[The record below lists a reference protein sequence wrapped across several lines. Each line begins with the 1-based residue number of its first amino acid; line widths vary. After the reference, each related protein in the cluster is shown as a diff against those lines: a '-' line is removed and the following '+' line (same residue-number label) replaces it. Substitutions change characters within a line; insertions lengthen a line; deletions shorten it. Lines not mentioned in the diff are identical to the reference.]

1 MNPTPITIDVRGI
14 AEATGQLQSI
24 RNGIANR
31 RPLHATLAVEAQKF
45 TADYVSR
52 SNRHASAQRLGA
64 TPSGF
69 RERAAKRIESASD
82 STAAIVRIPRNTGLG
97 RAFGDVT
104 LRPGSGRTYLTIPAC
119 AETYGKSMRDFPHGT
134 FAYAF
139 LLKSRSPVMLW
150 AEAGGRHDKGDV
162 AYWLRRQI
170 FQPQDRTLLPSDA
183 GYTTLASEA
192 AKTYIASLIYR
203 AP

>member
-1 MNPTPITIDVRGI
+1 MNPAPLTIDVRGI
-14 AEATGQLQSI
+14 AEATGKLQSI

-45 TADYVSR
+45 TAEYVSR

-64 TPSGF
+64 APTGF

-119 AETYGKSMRDFPHGT
+119 SETYGKVVRDFPQDAFV
-134 FAYAF
+134 FAT
-139 LLKSRSPVMLW
+139 LKGRYTALMW
-150 AEAGGRHDKGDV
+150 REAGGRHEQWTV

-192 AKTYIASLIYR
+192 AKTYIATLIYR